1 MSNFLSCLS
10 CLSSFSSICNL
21 HFPPYRSSHLP
32 ATAASLPDYSAG
44 PRVRCCLLDLDYTT
58 DCKRETGRL
67 VQPIFGLPRGV
78 LQGGACSTRFCL
90 NCQYH
95 SRLEHPGL
103 RHQLSHGLQLSTP
116 VAQSDNLTRLQG
128 AESDPVK
135 V

>member
-21 HFPPYRSSHLP
+21 HFPPCSSSHLP
-32 ATAASLPDYSAG
+32 ATAASLPEYFAG

-67 VQPIFGLPRGV
+67 VQPIFSIPVRRRPEVSHQSAPPLAPPTSNGHP
-78 LQGGACSTRFCL
+78 GGACSTRFCL

-95 SRLEHPGL
+95 SRLERTGL
-103 RHQLSHGLQLSTP
+103 RHHLSHG
-116 VAQSDNLTRLQG
+116 
-128 AESDPVK
+128 
-135 V
+135 